1 MAEGAYRRPQLETLL
16 ARIREPRRF
25 IQVIAGPRQAGKTTL
40 AKQAMD
46 ACGLSATYA
55 SADEPALRD
64 RTWLEA
70 QWDAARL
77 QARDA
82 GRRGALLVLDEA
94 QKVPD

>member
-1 MAEGAYRRPQLETLL
+1 
-16 ARIREPRRF
+16 
-25 IQVIAGPRQAGKTTL
+25 
-40 AKQAMD
+40 MD
-46 ACGLSATYA
+46 ASGLSATYA

-64 RTWLEA
+64 RTWLAA